1 MNKNFSGV
9 IIDAGHGGVDSG
21 ARGSDMLEK
30 DYNLL
35 ISKYMYDRFREL
47 GVPVYL
53 TRDSDVTLEPK
64 NRTNRILS
72 FFGNDPN
79 AIVISNHLNAGG
91 GTGAEVIYA
100 LRNDSKLA
108 NSILNNIGN
117 TGQSTRRV
125 FQRRLPFDSTKDYYY
140 ILRDTGKTEPLI
152 VEYGF
157 IDNDKDLTFLKDNY
171 KNLAEAVIKAVL
183 EYKNIPYKEPDKTI
197 TDTYIVVKGDTL
209 YSIAKN
215 LDTTVEELK
224 KLNSASIIAFQFYF
238 WCKDTKLT
246 LDSVQKK
253 LNSINNNM
261 LTIGQMLKVPV
272 KIVDVGDTDIYQVK
286 EGDTLYSIAN
296 KYNISV
302 NELKAINELDSDIL
316 SIGQI
321 LNVPSGLSL
330 VNTYIVTKGDTLY
343 SVAKKFDTTIDEI
356 KKLNNLDNN
365 MLSVGQKLLIPI
377 YEDTTYVVTNGDT
390 LYSIARKFNT
400 TVDEIKRLNNLSNN
414 SINPGQILIVRNV

>member
-64 NRTNRILS
+64 NRINRILY

-125 FQRRLPFDSTKDYYY
+125 YQRRLPFDSTKDYYY

-224 KLNSASIIAFQFYF
+224 KLNS
-238 WCKDTKLT
+238 
-246 LDSVQKK
+246 
-253 LNSINNNM
+253 INNNM

-302 NELKAINELDSDIL
+302 NELKAINKLDSDIL

>member
-64 NRTNRILS
+64 NRTNRILY

-125 FQRRLPFDSTKDYYY
+125 YQRRLPFDSTKDYYY

-224 KLNSASIIAFQFYF
+224 KLNS
-238 WCKDTKLT
+238 
-246 LDSVQKK
+246 
-253 LNSINNNM
+253 INNNM

-302 NELKAINELDSDIL
+302 NELKAINKLDSDIL

>member
-64 NRTNRILS
+64 NRTNRILY

-125 FQRRLPFDSTKDYYY
+125 YQRRLPFDSTKDYYY

-224 KLNSASIIAFQFYF
+224 KLNS
-238 WCKDTKLT
+238 
-246 LDSVQKK
+246 
-253 LNSINNNM
+253 INNNM

-302 NELKAINELDSDIL
+302 NELKAINKLDSDIL

-377 YEDTTYVVTNGDT
+377 YEDTTYMVTNGDT